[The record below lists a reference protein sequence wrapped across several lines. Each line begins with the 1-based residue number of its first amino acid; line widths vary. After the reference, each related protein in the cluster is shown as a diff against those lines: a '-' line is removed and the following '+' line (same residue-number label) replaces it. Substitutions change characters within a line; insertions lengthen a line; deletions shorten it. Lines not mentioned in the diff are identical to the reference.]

1 MTTEI
6 KAKLNHLRVSPR
18 KVRLLVD
25 LIRDMDAREAE
36 SQLRFASKRASNSL
50 LRLLNSAIANA
61 KNDFNLEKDVLYIKK
76 ITVNEG
82 PPFKRWKA
90 KSRGRAAPILKRTSH
105 INLVLGVKEG
115 AKVEPSVAKAVEGK
129 KPADLPAEAD
139 KAKAE
144 VRDERREKQPK
155 VKPKAPKKISK
166 KPSFKGLAKKVF
178 RRKSF

>member
-129 KPADLPAEAD
+129 KPAEVPAKMEE
-139 KAKAE
+139 KKE
-144 VRDERREKQPK
+144 ETKERVKPK
-155 VKPKAPKKISK
+155 VKPRAPKKISK